1 MFESPSNGIIDLPG
15 IADGNTL
22 AGGTAPAI
30 SFILPLVAA
39 LVISMILIP
48 LMTHLAPRI
57 GMVDLP
63 DARKVHARPVPRVG
77 GVGIVFGALL
87 PVLFLLPLDQS
98 WLTYLAGAL
107 VVFVFGALDDSHE
120 LNHYVKFIGQFI
132 AVIGVVYIGDV
143 YVTNFPFMG
152 GEPLSEAIGKPFTVI
167 AMVGMINAINHSDG
181 LDGLAGGES
190 LISLCAIAYLAYLS
204 GGYEVVIISLA
215 IIGGL
220 LGFIRFNTHPAV
232 IFMGDSGSQ
241 FLGFSLGYLAV
252 LLTQDVNPALSP
264 ALPLLLLGLPIADI
278 IAVFIQ
284 RIYKKMNWF
293 RATRNHIH
301 HRLLDLGFHHYESV
315 IVIYSV
321 HLLLVILALLMPY
334 EADGLIAGAYLA
346 VISVVFVFLV
356 VVEKTGW
363 MMRTAPAGLYVDA
376 LIESAKHSKLLV
388 RLAYGLVYFG
398 LSLFLI
404 TGAVLA
410 TRVPVDLG
418 IAGLILCLML
428 LARLIVGGRL
438 WLLPLRLLSYMAI
451 MFVVYLLTTYQPEYL
466 SGTDPATYLFFG
478 GMVLAIGVLV
488 RFKEFKEFNTT
499 PTDFLIVIAV
509 LALVVLSG
517 QGIVSGT
524 HTAIVLKAI
533 ILFYACEIVLGAMN
547 KRLNFFNVSVLLS
560 LAVITGRGFL
570 QYLI

>member
-1 MFESPSNGIIDLPG
+1 MFELPTDAILSLQGDANGV
-15 IADGNTL
+15 AVAN
-22 AGGTAPAI
+22 GTASALG
-30 SFILPLVAA
+30 FILPLIAA
-39 LVISMILIP
+39 LVVSMILIP
-48 LMTHLAPRI
+48 LMVRLAPRL
-57 GMVDLP
+57 GMVDQP
-63 DARKVHARPVPRVG
+63 DARKVHAVPIPRVG

-87 PVLFLLPLDQS
+87 PVFFLVQLELS
-98 WLTYLAGAL
+98 TLTYLVGAL
-107 VVFVFGALDDSHE
+107 VLFVFGALDDSHE

-132 AVIGVVYIGDV
+132 AVIGVVYFGDV

-190 LISLCAIAYLAYLS
+190 LISLCAIAYLAYFS
-204 GGYEVVIISLA
+204 GGNEVVIISLA

-284 RIYKKMNWF
+284 RIYQKMNWF

-315 IVIYSV
+315 VVIYSL

-346 VISVVFVFLV
+346 VISIVFVLLFV
-356 VVEKTGW
+356 AEKTGW
-363 MMRTAPAGLYVDA
+363 MMRTAQAGLSVDA
-376 LIESAKHSKLLV
+376 IIESAKHSKLLV

-398 LSLFLI
+398 LSLFLV

-410 TRVPVDLG
+410 TRVPIDLG
-418 IAGLILCLML
+418 IRG
-428 LARLIVGGRL
+428 
-438 WLLPLRLLSYMAI
+438 S
-451 MFVVYLLTTYQPEYL
+451 
-466 SGTDPATYLFFG
+466 DP
-478 GMVLAIGVLV
+478 VPDVIGAPDH
-488 RFKEFKEFNTT
+488 R
-499 PTDFLIVIAV
+499 
-509 LALVVLSG
+509 
-517 QGIVSGT
+517 
-524 HTAIVLKAI
+524 
-533 ILFYACEIVLGAMN
+533 
-547 KRLNFFNVSVLLS
+547 
-560 LAVITGRGFL
+560 
-570 QYLI
+570 